1 MYRELI
7 KTQEEA
13 VSHLFIHCCYGNG
26 RFTDEELDAI
36 SEKLVALKL
45 HKDLNFKDE
54 VKKYTSYTGN
64 LGNEADYIGYL
75 VSLIMPVNELALFS
89 YCAELCISDSVIDIT
104 EEQLLLNL
112 GNALAI
118 KAEDQAVIQKL
129 AVQRY
134 LVFTQKYF

>member
-26 RFTDEELDAI
+26 KFTEEELDAI

-45 HKDLNFKDE
+45 HKELNFKE
-54 VKKYTSYTGN
+54 EIKRYISYTGN
-64 LGNEADYIGYL
+64 IGNEEDYIGYL

-89 YCAELCISDSVIDIT
+89 WCAELCVSDAFIDAT
-104 EEQLLLNL
+104 EEQLLQRL
-112 GNALAI
+112 GSALAI
-118 KAEDQAVIQKL
+118 KEENQALIQKL
-129 AVQRY
+129 TVQRY

>member
-26 RFTDEELDAI
+26 RFTEEELDAI

-45 HKDLNFKDE
+45 HKDLNFKE
-54 VKKYTSYTGN
+54 EIKRYISYTGN
-64 LGNEADYIGYL
+64 LGNEEDYLGYL
-75 VSLIMPVNELALFS
+75 ISLIMPVNELALFS
-89 YCAELCISDSVIDIT
+89 WCAELCVSDSVIDIT
-104 EEQLLLNL
+104 EEQLLRNL

-118 KAEDQAVIQKL
+118 KEEDQALIQKL

-134 LVFTQKYF
+134 LVLSQKYF